1 MKIMTPEG
9 FEIQEAYLIDYYT
22 DEPAESS
29 LWSTLYEKIRSVRS
43 TMSHIK
49 RNLKSPLHFP
59 GDWGRYWDDRRNSA
73 ITILSTSDFE
83 ITHVNKDFGAD
94 RRETPLMTFLAD
106 WDHDEIY
113 LASKNAAL
121 LITASWEELDMVLM
135 YPMSEIYTPFK
146 AEKYCKR
153 ADMQDHMKRP
163 FLRVLLSYD
172 NEKQKLIDPLHRDK
186 PNHDRPVSLFLKDQ
200 NPLTTQ
206 IS

>member
-22 DEPAESS
+22 DTPVETS
-29 LWSTLYEKIRSVRS
+29 LWSTLYERVRSVRF
-43 TMSHIK
+43 TMSHI
-49 RNLKSPLHFP
+49 RRHLKSPQHFP
-59 GDWGRYWDDRRNSA
+59 GDWGKYWNGPEYS
-73 ITILSTSDFE
+73 TILSTSDFE
-83 ITHVNKDFGAD
+83 ITHVEKDSGTD
-94 RRETPLMTFLAD
+94 QRDTPLMTFLAD

-121 LITASWEELDMVLM
+121 LITASYGDLDMVLM

-146 AEKYCKR
+146 AEKYCR
-153 ADMQDHMKRP
+153 RTDMQDHMKHS
-163 FLRVLLSYD
+163 FSTVLLAYD
-172 NEKQKLIDPLHRDK
+172 NEMKELIDPLHLDK
-186 PNHDRPVSLFLKDQ
+186 HHRSVSLLLKDQ